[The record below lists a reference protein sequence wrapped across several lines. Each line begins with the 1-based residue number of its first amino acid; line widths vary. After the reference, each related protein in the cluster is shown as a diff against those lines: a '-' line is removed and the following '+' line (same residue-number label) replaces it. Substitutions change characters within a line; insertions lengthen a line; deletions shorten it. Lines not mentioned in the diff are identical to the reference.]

1 MRITFHIK
9 KWTITIL
16 VKETSRKAK
25 PVKNNRVRGSLF
37 TVIIGQAG
45 AFVNPGPAG
54 IFSIVLAKRG
64 GIVYSVAMA

>member
-1 MRITFHIK
+1 M
-9 KWTITIL
+9 
-16 VKETSRKAK
+16 
-25 PVKNNRVRGSLF
+25 RGSLF

-64 GIVYSVAMA
+64 GIVYSVAIA